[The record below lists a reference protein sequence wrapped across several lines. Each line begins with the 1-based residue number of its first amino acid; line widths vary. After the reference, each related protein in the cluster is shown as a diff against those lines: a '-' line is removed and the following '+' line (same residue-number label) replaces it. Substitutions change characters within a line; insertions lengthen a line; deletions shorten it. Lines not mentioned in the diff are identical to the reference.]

1 QDLTGLYKQVGN
13 IKTKVASDAA
23 ERFRDAATDTGNRGR
38 EVEQAVETV
47 RDSWEGEAAD
57 DFVSYMNRFTKAGKD
72 VERSLQHAADTMDSV
87 ADVLEGLKDDVDKA
101 LSDAAQ
107 EAREVER
114 KAKSNIETAQS
125 EEDPDPTPDAIR
137 SSANEELSEIKK
149 SVSDKVEGIV
159 EKAETVLQDK
169 MGGMKVDLDGDG
181 FVGVGSPGTTSTG
194 PQSVSS
200 VGSMGA
206 DTGGAVG
213 ASGAAGGGGFGAG
226 DAGGGGDVGGGGGAA
241 GGAGSSGGPP
251 SGPVPGN

>member
-1 QDLTGLYKQVGN
+1 
-13 IKTKVASDAA
+13 
-23 ERFRDAATDTGNRGR
+23 
-38 EVEQAVETV
+38 
-47 RDSWEGEAAD
+47 
-57 DFVSYMNRFTKAGKD
+57 
-72 VERSLQHAADTMDSV
+72 
-87 ADVLEGLKDDVDKA
+87 
-101 LSDAAQ
+101 
-107 EAREVER
+107 
-114 KAKSNIETAQS
+114 SNIETAQS

-213 ASGAAGGGGFGAG
+213 ASGAAGGGGCGAG

-251 SGPVPGN
+251 SGPVPGNVEQWITKAIKILQENGVPVSEDNIDEIWQIIEHESAGDPHAINDWDSNAAAG